1 MELFLKRSKG
11 SITVLVTLILV
22 PTIFFTGFLTDLS
35 RLKLCG
41 NQAAMAADNYGET
54 VLLYSHTFQGA
65 CPPLHKSSN
74 IFFSH

>member
-41 NQAAMAADNYGET
+41 NQAAMAAG
-54 VLLYSHTFQGA
+54 
-65 CPPLHKSSN
+65 
-74 IFFSH
+74 